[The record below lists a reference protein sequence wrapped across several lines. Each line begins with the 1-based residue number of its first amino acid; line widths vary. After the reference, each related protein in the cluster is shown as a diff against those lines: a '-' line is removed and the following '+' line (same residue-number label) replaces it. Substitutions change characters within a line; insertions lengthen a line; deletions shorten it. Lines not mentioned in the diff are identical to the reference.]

1 MKKLLLFLLL
11 ANTSILAQSPLSIVK
26 GHIYNSINNESI
38 PYAVVVLKG
47 GQNTFNTTSDSVG
60 NYLFEIP
67 ASGLFNLDV
76 IMSGFKKDTKY
87 DISVRPDRTTTINI
101 ALEEDIK
108 SLGEVKVEAAA
119 FEKREESPVSLRTI
133 GVAEIKRNPGGNR
146 DISRVIQSLP
156 GVASIPTFRND
167 LIVRGGSPNE
177 NRFFIDGIEVPNIN
191 HFATQGASGGPVGM
205 LNVDFIQDV
214 NFYSGAFPANRG
226 NAMSSVMDFK
236 YKDGRDDKPAYALT
250 LGASDLSAT
259 YDGPLS
265 SKSTLIAS
273 YRRSYLQFL
282 FSALGL
288 PFLPTYN
295 DLQFKY
301 KYKPDNKNEFTFI
314 GLGAYD
320 VVTLNKEANETEE
333 QQYILGNI
341 PENNQWNYTIGGTY
355 KHYYKNSYLT
365 LVLSRNHLNN
375 QALKYQ
381 NNDES
386 DESKKILDYNSQE
399 IENKFRI
406 EETSRRGSWKFNY
419 GIGIEDATY
428 TNTTFNKVPYIG
440 IINYDAKIN
449 LQKYAGFGQVSK
461 TFSRIATVI
470 SLGARIDG
478 NNYSSSQSN
487 PLEQFSPRLAITK
500 NLNEHFSI
508 NASAGIFYQM
518 PTYTIL
524 GYKNNEGNFVNKD
537 VKYIRNQQAVAGL
550 EYITDNNAR
559 ITLEGYYKIYA
570 NYPFN
575 LVDSISIANEGSDF
589 GVVGDVPVDNRSKGR
604 SYGIELL
611 IQQKLYKDFYAL
623 LAYTYGTSEFTNLNN
638 SYTASSS
645 DFRHTLSL
653 TAGKVF
659 KKNWEAGIKFRMS
672 SGAPY
677 TPNDLEATALKSN
690 WDITGQAVRDY
701 NRINSG
707 RTNVF
712 HQLDLRV
719 DKKYYFKKSS
729 IDLYVDIQNIYNQKT
744 VFNPNITVVRDQSG
758 NAITDPNDSSKY
770 LVKELENSSG
780 TVIPTIGFIFEF

>member
-1 MKKLLLFLLL
+1 MKKLLLFFVCLSL
-11 ANTSILAQSPLSIVK
+11 AFTSLAQMSVVK
-26 GHIYNSINNESI
+26 GHIFNSINNESL
-38 PYAVVVLKG
+38 PYAVVLLKDA
-47 GQNTFNTTSDSVG
+47 QNTYDTTSDSLG
-60 NYLFEIP
+60 NFEFKVP
-67 ASGLFNLDV
+67 KAGLYNLDV
-76 IMSGFKKDTKY
+76 KMSGFKSNTIY
-87 DISVRPDRTTTINI
+87 DINVRPDRSTIVNVP
-101 ALEEDIK
+101 LEEDIK
-108 SLGEVKVEAAA
+108 NLGEVKVEAAA
-119 FEKREESPVSLRTI
+119 FEKKEESPVSLRTI

-146 DISRVIQSLP
+146 DISKVIQSLP
-156 GVASIPTFRND
+156 GVASVPTFRND

-226 NAMSSVMDFK
+226 NAMSSVLDFK
-236 YKDGRDDKPAYALT
+236 YKDGRDDKPAYALS

-259 YDGPLS
+259 FDGPLS

-295 DLQFKY
+295 DFQFKY

-333 QQYILGNI
+333 QQYILGTI
-341 PENNQWNYTIGGTY
+341 PENNQWNYTVGGTY

-365 LVLSRNHLNN
+365 VVLSRNHLNN

-386 DESKKILDYNSQE
+386 DESKKILDYNSEE

-440 IINYDAKIN
+440 TVNYNAKIN
-449 LQKYAGFGQVSK
+449 LQKYAGFAQVSK

-470 SLGARIDG
+470 SLGARVDG

-487 PLEQFSPRLAITK
+487 PADQFSPRLSLTK
-500 NLNEHFSI
+500 NLGEHFSI

-524 GYKNNEGNFVNKD
+524 GYKNNDGNFVNKE

-550 EYITDNNAR
+550 EYVTDNNAR
-559 ITLEGYYKIYA
+559 ITLEGYYKLYDH
-570 NYPFN
+570 YPFN

-589 GVVGDVPVDNRSKGR
+589 GVVGDVPVDSRSKGR

-623 LAYTYGTSEFTNLNN
+623 LAYTYGKSEFTNLGND
-638 SYTASSS
+638 YTASSS
-645 DFRHTLSL
+645 DFRHTMSL

-677 TPNDLEATALKSN
+677 TPNDVEATALKSN

-701 NRINSG
+701 SQLNSA

-712 HQLDLRV
+712 HQLDIRV

-729 IDLYVDIQNIYNQKT
+729 LDLYVDIQNLYNQKT

-758 NAITDPNDSSKY
+758 NAVTDPNDASKY

-780 TVIPTIGFIFEF
+780 TVVPTIGFIFEF